1 MNSEHPSTSATA
13 PAGRASRAPA
23 RLRVARTASL
33 VLAVAMASLPAAAVR
48 AEPRG
53 GAKPEPAARPASRG
67 EPTRPA
73 TRGEQGASDAAYRD
87 LVDQALGEFKR
98 KNWPEARS
106 LFAQAHAINPNARTL
121 RGLGVVSFE
130 MREYVSAIVYLEQA
144 IEEARQALTD
154 TQRGECQGLLTRA
167 RTYVGGFT
175 PILSPADATLVVDGA
190 PPVRDA
196 GGSLLLA
203 FGEHVLSLSAP
214 GYQTSTRRLQVQGGE
229 RTELHMELAPEAPPV
244 VVAAPAPPAA
254 APDTAAGAV
263 ELAPAAAAPKQP
275 VARTETVT
283 TGGLKYTW
291 VALGAGV
298 LFGGL
303 SGGAYYAGKHEYDKL
318 LDACDTRGA
327 AGDPCSPGD
336 PDTDKVRRYER
347 LTNAGLG
354 LAAVSAVGAAVL
366 LAIEW
371 PRERQVVVGVGP
383 QSITL
388 RGAF

>member
-1 MNSEHPSTSATA
+1 MNSEHTSTTAFA
-13 PAGRASRAPA
+13 PAGRASRAAA
-23 RLRVARTASL
+23 RPRVVRAASL

-48 AEPRG
+48 AEPRS
-53 GAKPEPAARPASRG
+53 GAKPEPTARPAPRG
-67 EPTRPA
+67 EPA
-73 TRGEQGASDAAYRD
+73 ASDATYRD

-106 LFAQAHAINPNARTL
+106 LFAQAHALNPNARTL

-144 IEEARQALTD
+144 LAESRQALTD
-154 TQRGECQGLLTRA
+154 TQRGECQGLVTRA

-175 PILSPADATLVVDGA
+175 PVLSPADATLVVDGA
-190 PPVRDA
+190 PPLRDA
-196 GGSLLLA
+196 SGGLLLA
-203 FGEHVLSLSAP
+203 FGEHVLTLSAP

-229 RTELHMELAPEAPPV
+229 RTELRMELAPEPPP
-244 VVAAPAPPAA
+244 VVAAPALLAA
-254 APDTAAGAV
+254 APADATHGGEPAT
-263 ELAPAAAAPKQP
+263 PAAREP
-275 VARTETVT
+275 VAVRTETVT

-303 SGGAYYAGKHEYDKL
+303 AGGSYYAGKREYDEL
-318 LDACDTRGA
+318 LDACESRGA
-327 AGDPCSPGD
+327 LGDPCSPGD

-354 LAAVSAVGAAVL
+354 LAAASALGAAVL